1 MKSTLLRSALM
12 AASIVLGGCT
22 LSEQPQPLVPSQF
35 VRSRAAVGPNPIG
48 QPVGQSGALAYGEL
62 HSPLLPDEY
71 PNTPKPSPGV
81 SPLVQ
86 HGVPAPGEG
95 AGDQPRPSPP
105 PLPASQPEAGQPS
118 GYQVVGTVVATVN
131 TKPIFADKVLAALD
145 HELAAEAQK
154 YDRQQFREVAM
165 KDIYDEINKQIE
177 GHLDIEQATV
187 SLAQDA
193 KNEANLRALLW
204 RRQQI
209 AAAGGSE
216 AVARERA
223 LETGKTL
230 DEMTQD
236 EYNTELVWFYYQQHL
251 APRIHVTV
259 SDARRYYEEHRQ
271 SDYST
276 QAEARFRLI
285 RIDFA
290 HNGGQEEAL
299 AKAKRIIDDLKAG
312 ADFESEAKT
321 FNDDPSLRES
331 GGDIGWMQ
339 KGGYKYDSVEQAVWA
354 LKPKQFTDHP
364 IEVADPVS
372 GNAFYIAKLE
382 DKRGGTEKSFDDIDV
397 QNAIFSKLRSQQFH
411 ELLMKDRQARVE
423 RNAVVYAP
431 NYLETAVDM
440 AMQRYPV
447 WAEELKHPNAAPAA
461 EH

>member
-1 MKSTLLRSALM
+1 MKSTLLRAAVL
-12 AASIVLGGCT
+12 AASVVAGGCG
-22 LSEQPQPLVPSQF
+22 LSEQPQPLIPSQF

-62 HSPLLPDEY
+62 HMPLLPEDY
-71 PNTPKPSPGV
+71 PNTHPNPSPGV

-86 HGVPAPGEG
+86 HEVPAPG
-95 AGDQPRPSPP
+95 AGDGVPPRFLGPQQPTSRPEP
-105 PLPASQPEAGQPS
+105 GQAT

-131 TKPIFADKVLAALD
+131 TTPIFADKVLATLD

-154 YDRQQFREVAM
+154 YDPQEFRRVAT
-165 KDIYDEINKQIE
+165 KDINEEILKRIE
-177 GHLDIEQATV
+177 GQLDIEQANV
-187 SLAQDA
+187 SLGKDA
-193 KNEANLRALLW
+193 KNEANIRAQIW

-223 LETGKTL
+223 LESGQTL
-230 DEMTQD
+230 DELTQD
-236 EYNTELVWFYYQQHL
+236 QYNTWLVRLYYQQRI
-251 APRIHVTV
+251 APRIQVTV
-259 SDARRYYEEHRQ
+259 SDMRRYYDAHRQ

-312 ADFESEAKT
+312 ANFEDEAKK
-321 FNDDPSLRES
+321 FNDDPSLQQS

-339 KGGYKYDSVEQAVWA
+339 RGGYKYDAVEQAVWA

-364 IEVADPVS
+364 IEVSDQVS
-372 GNAFYIAKLE
+372 GNAFYIAELE
-382 DKRGGTEKSFDDIDV
+382 EKRGGTEKSFDDIAV
-397 QNAIFSKLRSQQFH
+397 QNAIYGKLSSRQFN
-411 ELLMKDRQARVE
+411 ELLSKDRQERWKKNAVVVE
-423 RNAVVYAP
+423 RNG
-431 NYLETAVDM
+431 LETAVDM
-440 AMQRYPV
+440 AMQHYPL
-447 WAEELKHPNAAPAA
+447 WASAR
-461 EH
+461 

>member
-1 MKSTLLRSALM
+1 MKSTLLRAAVL
-12 AASIVLGGCT
+12 AASVVACGCG
-22 LSEQPQPLVPSQF
+22 LSEQPQPLIPSQF

-62 HSPLLPDEY
+62 HMPLLPDEY
-71 PNTPKPSPGV
+71 TNTHPKPSPGV

-86 HGVPAPGEG
+86 HEVPAPGEG
-95 AGDQPRPSPP
+95 DGVPPRLLGPQTPTSR
-105 PLPASQPEAGQPS
+105 PEPGQAT

-131 TKPIFADKVLAALD
+131 TTPIFADKVLATLD

-154 YDRQQFREVAM
+154 YVDDPQQFRREAT
-165 KDIYDEINKQIE
+165 KDINGEILKRIE
-177 GHLDIEQATV
+177 GQLDIEQANV

-193 KNEANLRALLW
+193 KNEASLMAQYW

-223 LETGKTL
+223 LESGETL
-230 DEMTQD
+230 DELTLDQ
-236 EYNTELVWFYYQQHL
+236 YNTALVRLYYQQHI

-259 SDARRYYEEHRQ
+259 AEMRRYYDEHRQ

-290 HNGGQEEAL
+290 HNGGPEEAL

-312 ADFESEAKT
+312 ANFEDEAKK
-321 FNDDPSLRES
+321 FNDDPSLQQS

-339 KGGYKYDSVEQAVWA
+339 KGGYKYDAVEQAVWA

-364 IEVADPVS
+364 IEVSDSVA
-372 GNAFYIAKLE
+372 GNAFYIANLE
-382 DKRGGTEKSFDDIDV
+382 EKRGGTEKSFDDVAV
-397 QNAIFSKLRSQQFH
+397 QNVIYSKLSSQQFN
-411 ELLMKDRQARVE
+411 ELLSKDRQE
-423 RNAVVYAP
+423 RWKKNAVVVEP
-431 NYLETAVDM
+431 NGLETAVDM
-440 AMQRYPV
+440 AMQRYPP
-447 WAEELKHPNAAPAA
+447 WASAR
-461 EH
+461 